1 MASLQGY
8 LPSKQVI
15 RFILVGGLNTLFGFL
30 VYSGFILLDSPTWVA
45 LLGSNVAG
53 IIFNFF
59 TIGGMVFFD
68 LSPMRFPLFVLSYTA
83 VYVINLELIDLVI
96 AISHGRIAA
105 MEHGRIVAQA
115 ILVLPMA
122 VLSYLILRNYV
133 FRKTARP

>member
-1 MASLQGY
+1 MAPLKGY

-30 VYSGFILLDSPTWVA
+30 VYSGFILFDSPTWVA

-53 IIFNFF
+53 IVFNFF

-83 VYVINLELIDLVI
+83 VYAINLELIDLI
-96 AISHGRIAA
+96 MAMSHGRLAA
-105 MEHGRIVAQA
+105 MEHGRIAAQA

-122 VLSYLILRNYV
+122 VVSYLILRNYV